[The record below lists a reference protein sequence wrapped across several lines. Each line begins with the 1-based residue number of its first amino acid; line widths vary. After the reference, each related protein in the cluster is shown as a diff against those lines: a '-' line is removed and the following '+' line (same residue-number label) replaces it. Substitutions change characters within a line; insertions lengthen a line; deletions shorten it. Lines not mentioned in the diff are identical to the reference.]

1 MPAPGTPQAAAAEA
15 AQGARAAAQAQAEAA
30 RQDAQNIRDQAQAI
44 RDQVQQQIRGVPGG
58 ITLQPPDF
66 DMQAMRLDHARRQ
79 EKMVFAEFVI
89 VMIAAVF
96 VLTPIARA
104 FARRMEGK
112 QTGRNP
118 VEDGSRDQLQR
129 IEQSIDAM
137 AIEIERISEG
147 QRFTTKLMSG
157 REDAMLPV
165 GSRDDARKPRPG

>member
-1 MPAPGTPQAAAAEA
+1 MQAPGTPQAAAEA

-30 RQDAQNIRDQAQAI
+30 RQAAQNIRDQAQAI
-44 RDQVQQQIRGVPGG
+44 RDQMQQIRGVPGG
-58 ITLQPPDF
+58 TTLQPPDF
-66 DMQAMRLDHARRQ
+66 DMWRLDHARRQ
-79 EKMVFAEFVI
+79 EKMVFAGFVI
-89 VMIAAVF
+89 VMLAAVF

-112 QTGRNP
+112 HTGRSP
-118 VEDGSRDQLQR
+118 VDDGSRDQLQR

>member
-1 MPAPGTPQAAAAEA
+1 MTFMQAPGTPQATAAE
-15 AQGARAAAQAQAEAA
+15 ARAAAQADVA
-30 RQDAQNIRDQAQAI
+30 RQTAQSIRDQAQSI
-44 RDQVQQQIRGVPGG
+44 RDQVQQQMRGVPGG
-58 ITLQPPDF
+58 ITVQPSDF

-79 EKMVFAEFVI
+79 EKMVFAGFVI
-89 VMIAAVF
+89 VMIAAVL

-104 FARRMEGK
+104 FARRLEGK
-112 QTGRNP
+112 QTGKNP
-118 VEDGSRDQLQR
+118 VEDGSRDQLLR